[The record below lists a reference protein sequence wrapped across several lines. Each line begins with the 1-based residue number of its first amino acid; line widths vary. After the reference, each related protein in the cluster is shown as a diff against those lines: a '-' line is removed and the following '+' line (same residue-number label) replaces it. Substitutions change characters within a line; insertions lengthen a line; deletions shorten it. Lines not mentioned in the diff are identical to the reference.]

1 MLLDVSLP
9 PADSAFRAGSVA
21 KWHVNEGDPVNFGTI
36 LCDVA
41 IDEFAA
47 LQRTKRASLLGSTSK
62 LRQRRVKDG
71 IDHREGRGQVVI
83 RLISVETGMTVKEI
97 SVPDGGRVE
106 IGDALVGFAED
117 RHLHVDID
125 AEQVAH
131 LRHLVG
137 RVHDRRVAAHRIDVG
152 AIFGRGRRG

>member
-97 SVPDGGRVE
+97 AVPDGGRVE
-106 IGDALVGFAED
+106 IGDLLARLGSGSTED
-117 RHLHVDID
+117 DDQTGEARLSVDFPD
-125 AEQVAH
+125 AEE
-131 LRHLVG
+131 
-137 RVHDRRVAAHRIDVG
+137 IDP
-152 AIFGRGRRG
+152 FE